1 MEKVSRS
8 NYEMYDIQNKSEGIN
23 FSQLAILAFVFYIFT
38 QGWLFYLIIQNNFIE
53 ISVLLI
59 ITSTLLF
66 KSLIN
71 NLPDLTF
78 TLLDALW
85 SFSIIVIL
93 VLISISGFKE
103 NDVLIFMYVFGLLF
117 LLLAKTDINNF
128 DIAFKVIKYAAIVYA
143 LSSIF
148 HYLFTETYHSIVFPF
163 ISSSAQQRVLEL
175 VNLNYFAGLG
185 LSQPSLA
192 AGPMIMGI
200 GMALAQLNSGENQNK
215 KLNIIIILLL
225 ILSLLIAGKRSV
237 LIWGGI
243 SVVVTQLLIAT
254 GKKKIEKIVKYAFA
268 ILILIGTTYVLWGF
282 LQNVPILAKV
292 VETIQGIDTGEDVT
306 SGRVVL
312 YQRAWELFLENPIF
326 GIGWGQ
332 FVVVTTGLLARDL
345 VVHNVYLQL
354 LSETGL
360 IGFIIIIIPIIY
372 AYFLTIKCYKVIK
385 NNPLINGKWK
395 LGLIFSIYYQTF
407 FLLYCLTE
415 NPFYN
420 VVYLFMFFFCLA
432 IVNSLIVLKLKKSD
446 YYEV

>member
-1 MEKVSRS
+1 MQKISKS
-8 NYEMYDIQNKSEGIN
+8 NYEMYNIQNKSKGIN
-23 FSQLAILAFVFYIFT
+23 FSELALLIFVFYIFT

-53 ISVLLI
+53 ITVLLVV
-59 ITSTLLF
+59 TSILFF

-71 NLPDLTF
+71 NFSVLTF

-85 SFSIIVIL
+85 VFSIAVIL
-93 VLISISGFKE
+93 VLISMSGFKE

-117 LLLAKTDINNF
+117 LLLAKTNINNF
-128 DIAFKVIKYAAIVYA
+128 DTSFIVIKYAAIVYA

-148 HYLFTETYHSIVFPF
+148 HYFFTETYHSLIFPY
-163 ISSSAQQRVLEL
+163 IPSTAQQRVLEL
-175 VNLNYFAGLG
+175 VNLDYFAGLG

-200 GMALAQLNSGENQNK
+200 GVTLAQLNSGEKQNK
-215 KLNIIIILLL
+215 KWNIIIIILL
-225 ILSLLIAGKRSV
+225 IITLLIAGKRSV

-243 SVVVTQLLIAT
+243 SVVITQLLLAS
-254 GKKKIEKIVKYAFA
+254 GKKKVLKILKYSS
-268 ILILIGTTYVLWGF
+268 IGLILVGITYVFWEF
-282 LQNVPILAKV
+282 LQSLPILSKV
-292 VETIQGIDTGEDVT
+292 VESIQGIDSGEDVT
-306 SGRVVL
+306 NGRIVL

-332 FVVVTTGLLARDL
+332 FVEVTSGLLARDL

-372 AYFLTIKCYKVIK
+372 GYILTIKCYKGIK
-385 NNPLINGKWK
+385 NTTFISVKWK
-395 LGLIFSIYYQTF
+395 TGLVFSIYYQTF
-407 FLLYCLTE
+407 FLLYCFTE

-432 IVNSLIVLKLKKSD
+432 IVNSFIVLKIRKSE